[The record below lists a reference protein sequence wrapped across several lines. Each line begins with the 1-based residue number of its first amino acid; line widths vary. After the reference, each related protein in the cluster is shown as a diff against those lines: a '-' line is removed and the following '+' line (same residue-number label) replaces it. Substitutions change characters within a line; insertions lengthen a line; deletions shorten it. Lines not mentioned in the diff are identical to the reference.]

1 MKRSVL
7 LLLALTVIA
16 AIAAAGA
23 PAAAST
29 FLAMTPDELA
39 AKADSVVEGRVVAV
53 RSFWNP
59 EHTAILTEAD
69 LEIDQTVVGDAAG
82 VVTLRT
88 FGGKVGNYVIVA
100 HGFPTF
106 RRGERLLLF
115 LEPEQAGARKV
126 LGYQQGQYRIR
137 ADAKGRAIAVPAF
150 EGGATL
156 LLPNGTTAPAP
167 QAMPVEQ
174 LIDQVAR
181 AAERAGRPVNRER

>member
-7 LLLALTVIA
+7 LLLAALALV
-16 AIAAAGA
+16 AAAGA

-29 FLAMTPDELA
+29 FLAMTTDELA

-69 LEIDQTVVGDAAG
+69 LEIDQTLVGDASG

-88 FGGKVGNYVIVA
+88 FGGRVGRRLIVA
-100 HGFPTF
+100 QGFPTF
-106 RRGERLLLF
+106 QQGERLLLF
-115 LEPEQAGARKV
+115 LEPEQDGARKV

-150 EGGATL
+150 ETGPTL
-156 LLPNGTTAPAP
+156 LLPNGKTAPAP
-167 QAMPVEQ
+167 QALPVEQ
-174 LIDQVAR
+174 LEDQVAR
-181 AAERAGRPVNRER
+181 AAERVGRPVNRVR

>member
-1 MKRSVL
+1 MKRFVL
-7 LLLALTVIA
+7 LVLAIA
-16 AIAAAGA
+16 ALAGLAAAGA

-29 FLAMTPDELA
+29 FFVMTPDELA
-39 AKADSVVEGRVVAV
+39 AQADSVVEGRVVTV
-53 RSFWNP
+53 RSFWNA

-69 LEIDQTVVGDAAG
+69 LEIDETVLGDAAG

-115 LEPEQAGARKV
+115 LEPEQDGARKV

-137 ADAKGRAIAVPAF
+137 LDAKGRAIAVPTF
-150 EGGATL
+150 ETGVTL

-167 QAMPVEQ
+167 KALPVEQ
-174 LIDQVAR
+174 LKLQIAR
-181 AAERAGRPVNRER
+181 AAERVGRPVNRER